1 MELQSFSTDGWLA
14 SSWERSS
21 NAGLKQI
28 KKPDDIHLP
37 NSLLKERR
45 YTSQAVI
52 DAVKESALPLFNQV
66 LSHSDSRLI
75 LTDPDGVILAAW
87 GQDRFREKLLS
98 IALEPGSCW
107 QEKLKGTNAIGT
119 ALYEKRAVS
128 IIGDQHFIKQ
138 HRFISCSASPLFNP
152 EGQLVG
158 VLDITSEQSRH
169 DVTTQVLVQNMV
181 QLIENHLLTHTP
193 DGAIQINV
201 AHDESVLKSG
211 WQGIVIA
218 NEHGEVLAHNQ
229 VAAKLLPDV
238 PLVGASIDTLL
249 ERSNTGSQ
257 PLIFDKK
264 GLGKRTLPKKSLAP
278 SSQLHYGEEKI
289 ELAWQQANKVMGR
302 DINLLILGETGVGKG
317 EFVKALHK
325 QSDRAN
331 RALITVNCG
340 ALPKDL
346 IESELFG
353 HAAGAFTGA
362 SKNGYLGKIRQADKG
377 VLFLDEIGEMP
388 LDAQCRLLTVL
399 QDKVVMPVGEANSH
413 RVDIQVISATHQ
425 NLQQL
430 VEQGKFR
437 EDLYYRLNGLVVT
450 LPPLRERQ
458 DKESLIQA
466 IFAKYK
472 QGYQSISPA
481 LMEGLLSYHWKGNL
495 RELDNLLKV
504 TALIANEQ
512 DELTAEHIPQHFAQP
527 LMSQTKA
534 KDERQE
540 ADLNTTLN
548 QTLITAYQSHKGNIS
563 KVSRVLGV
571 SRNTVYRK
579 LKALGLLPSNK

>member
-1 MELQSFSTDGWLA
+1 MELQSFETDGWLA
-14 SSWERSS
+14 SSWKRSS

-37 NSLLKERR
+37 RSLLKERR
-45 YTSQAVI
+45 SMSQVVIEAV
-52 DAVKESALPLFNQV
+52 EQSALPLFNQV
-66 LSHSDSRLI
+66 LAHSDSRLI

-119 ALYEKRAVS
+119 ALYEQRAVS

-138 HRFISCSASPLFNP
+138 HRFISCSASPLFNS
-152 EGQLVG
+152 EGKLVG

-169 DVTTQVLVQNMV
+169 DVTVQVLVQNMV
-181 QLIENHLLTHTP
+181 QLIENHMLTHTP
-193 DGAIQINV
+193 NGAIQINL

-229 VAAKLLPDV
+229 VAAQLIPEV
-238 PLVGASIDTLL
+238 PLLGSSIETLL
-249 ERSNTGSQ
+249 EHRTEGLY
-257 PLIFDKK
+257 PLVFDQKA
-264 GLGKRTLPKKSLAP
+264 LGKSKRPKKSLSP
-278 SSQLHYGEEKI
+278 SSQLHYGEERI
-289 ELAWQQANKVMGR
+289 ELAWQQANKVIGR

-317 EFVKALHK
+317 EFVKELHK
-325 QSDRAN
+325 QSN
-331 RALITVNCG
+331 RAKQPLITVNCG

-353 HAAGAFTGA
+353 HAPGAFTGA
-362 SKNGYLGKIRQADKG
+362 SKQGYLGKIRQADKG
-377 VLFLDEIGEMP
+377 ILFLDEIGEMP
-388 LDAQCRLLTVL
+388 LEAQCRLLTVL
-399 QDKVVMPVGEANSH
+399 QEKMVVPVGGVTSH
-413 RVDIQVISATHQ
+413 KVDIQIISATHQ
-425 NLQQL
+425 NLATL
-430 VEQGKFR
+430 VDQGMFR
-437 EDLYYRLNGLVVT
+437 EDLYYRLIGLAVT

-458 DKESLIQA
+458 DKQNIIEA
-466 IFAKYK
+466 IFAKYR
-472 QGYQSISPA
+472 QGIQSISPS
-481 LMEGLLSYHWKGNL
+481 LMAELMTYEWKGNL

-504 TALIANEQ
+504 TALIASEQ
-512 DELTAEHIPQHFAQP
+512 EELSVEHIPEHLAQP
-527 LMSQTKA
+527 LMSTAMCKE
-534 KDERQE
+534 DTSGT
-540 ADLNTTLN
+540 DLNTTLN
-548 QTLITAYQSHKGNIS
+548 QTLISAYKVHQGNIS

-579 LKALGLLPSNK
+579 LKVLGLIPTK